1 VNQTTNSTK
10 AKRKKGKKTN
20 NDPQNTTSEEI
31 EQHEPHKKPRM
42 VSLNF
47 VESFMNLLY
56 QSSIIKE

>member
-1 VNQTTNSTK
+1 M

-20 NDPQNTTSEEI
+20 KDPQNTTSEEI